1 MWHSKRQDAF
11 RLSSEIADNL
21 LAKVAAPMPRLH
33 LSRLT
38 QAMN

>member
-1 MWHSKRQDAF
+1 MWYPKRRDAF
-11 RLSSEIADNL
+11 ALPSEIANNL
-21 LAKVAAPMPRLH
+21 LAEVAVPMPRLH

>member
-1 MWHSKRQDAF
+1 MRHPKRQDAF
-11 RLSSEIADNL
+11 RLSSEIAHNL
-21 LAKVAAPMPRLH
+21 LAKVAVPTPRLH